1 MILGSEKDFIKFYH
15 VNLLDVLEEQK
26 IAYRLLSLITKK
38 LKIICDDINKNQ
50 KTLLINKRKLVFFN
64 QRRGMIFVTTCLNL
78 GMILELIT
86 KLNY

>member
-15 VNLLDVLEEQK
+15 ANLLDVLEEQK
-26 IAYRLLSLITKK
+26 IDYRLLTSITKK
-38 LKIICDDINKNQ
+38 IKIICDDINKNQ
-50 KTLLINKRKLVFFN
+50 KTLLISKRKLVFFN
-64 QRRGMIFVTTCLNL
+64 QRRGMIFVTTYLNL